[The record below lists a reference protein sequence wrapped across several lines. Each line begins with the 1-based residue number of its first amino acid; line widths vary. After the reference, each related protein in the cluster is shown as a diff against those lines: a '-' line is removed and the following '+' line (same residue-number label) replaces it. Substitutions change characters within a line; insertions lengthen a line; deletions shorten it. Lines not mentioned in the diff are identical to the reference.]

1 MLTGDS
7 PLTACHVAKELK
19 ISQNKQ
25 LILTLVNSTQNEWA
39 WQKISGDVS
48 FPLMEWKQLQKQ
60 YDLCLTGD
68 VSSLILVQAIKLT
81 LENGV

>member
-25 LILTLVNSTQNEWA
+25 LVLRAVDHTASEWE
-39 WQKISGDVS
+39 WQKVGGDFSV
-48 FPLMEWKQLQKQ
+48 PLLKWKEVRDQ
-60 YDLCLTGD
+60 YDLCITGD
-68 VSSLILVQAIKLT
+68 VSGYGQSYSSFVRNKF
-81 LENGV
+81 

>member
-1 MLTGDS
+1 MLTGDN

-25 LILTLVNSTQNEWA
+25 LILTCVDRASNEWV
-39 WQKISGDVS
+39 WQKVGGDLS
-48 FPLMEWKQLQKQ
+48 FPLLEWSKLQGR

-68 VSSLILVQAIKLT
+68 VSALS
-81 LENGV
+81 